1 MESPPRI
8 RVLEELPLPAEFVSR
23 IESTN
28 IPAVFK
34 GCVKDWKASSK
45 WNPSHGGLD
54 YLQERVGSCVVEA
67 MLSKSAPVF
76 YGDLRSHERV
86 PLPFSAFIGF
96 CKQRMQNANGEE
108 PGVSAELEESINGC
122 LPYDDAPQQIYLAQ
136 VPIMHNEGEDRVQL
150 EALREEIC
158 TPSLLEGKVLAS
170 VNLWMNSAQA
180 RSSTHYDPHHN
191 LLCLVAGRKQV
202 VLWPPSASP
211 MLYPMPIH
219 GEASNHSS
227 LSLENLDFSVYPR
240 AKCLMDYSQKVIL
253 HAGDALFIPEG
264 WFHQVDSDDLTIA
277 VNFWWRSNIMSSM
290 SEHMDTYYLRRILR
304 RLADREM
311 NEVLHKACSTEK
323 QNTTRHVHEALDH
336 GETDSSTSKQD
347 QVCEGKDVNGDKPEQ
362 KAMLH
367 QLEPLAIQALHVLV
381 SLVHDRISIADSGEL
396 TQSASRADS
405 AAGVEVEHQKTMA
418 TNSFSL
424 EDDPVAKILWTLEPC
439 TLQNVFL
446 AMAHN
451 FPRTL
456 EALILHL
463 LSPVAAEVL
472 TRKFDELDRLI
483 TEDDRNKFY
492 QVFYGAFDD
501 QFAAMDAILNGK
513 ESFAL
518 QAFKNVLDKYLGAN
532 SAGSIPGIR

>member
-1 MESPPRI
+1 MESSPRI
-8 RVLEELPLPAEFVSR
+8 IVLEELPSAAEFASR

-28 IPAVFK
+28 LPAVFK
-34 GCVKDWKASSK
+34 GCVKNWKALSK
-45 WNPSHGGLD
+45 WNPANGGLD
-54 YLQERVGSCVVEA
+54 YFQERVGSCVVEA

-96 CKQRMQNANGEE
+96 CKQRMRNKDDG
-108 PGVSAELEESINGC
+108 PGVSSELEDSTNGC

-136 VPIMHNEGEDRVQL
+136 VPIMRIEGEDKVQL
-150 EALREEIC
+150 EALREDIC
-158 TPSLLEGKVLAS
+158 TPLLLEEKVLAS
-170 VNLWMNSAQA
+170 VNLWMNCAQA

-191 LLCLVAGRKQV
+191 LLCLVAGCKQV
-202 VLWPPSASP
+202 VLWPPSTSP

-219 GEASNHSS
+219 GEASNHSA
-227 LSLENLDFSVYPR
+227 LSLENPDFSVYPR

-253 HAGDALFIPEG
+253 CAGDALFIPEG

-277 VNFWWRSNIMSSM
+277 VNFWWQSSVMSNM
-290 SEHMDTYYLRRILR
+290 SEHMDAYYLRR
-304 RLADREM
+304 
-311 NEVLHKACSTEK
+311 NEVLHKASSTEK
-323 QNTTRHVHEALDH
+323 QNMMRQTHELLGNGEAAGSTIELDH
-336 GETDSSTSKQD
+336 ACVE
-347 QVCEGKDVNGDKPEQ
+347 KDVKEKEPGQ

-381 SLVHDRISIADSGEL
+381 SLVHDRISIADRGEL
-396 TQSASRADS
+396 MHSASRTVSDAS
-405 AAGVEVEHQKTMA
+405 VEVEHKKTMT

-424 EDDPVAKILWTLEPC
+424 EDDPVAKILSALEPC
-439 TLQNVFL
+439 ALQNVFL

-456 EALILHL
+456 EGLILHL

-483 TEDDRNKFY
+483 TEDERNKFY
-492 QVFYGAFDD
+492 QVFYGVFDD

-518 QAFKNVLDKYLGAN
+518 QAFKNVLEKYLGVN
-532 SAGSIPGIR
+532 SVGSIPGIR